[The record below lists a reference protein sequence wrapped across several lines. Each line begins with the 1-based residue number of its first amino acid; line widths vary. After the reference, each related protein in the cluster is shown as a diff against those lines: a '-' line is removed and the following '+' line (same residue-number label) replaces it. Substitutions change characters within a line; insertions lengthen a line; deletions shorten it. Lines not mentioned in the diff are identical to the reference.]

1 MDKTDYRNSFAS
13 YNSAIEL
20 AHFEHRAGLKLELP
34 VDEILDRYS
43 DLFTLDSV
51 GSLAKA
57 YDETPA
63 TADTE
68 RAALRSLL
76 SSARVGYLEFA
87 VRDLINERAQC
98 ESAARIMWDGDPHSA
113 HSVPRMIATE
123 REPGRRRELLSRYVD
138 ALSTCD
144 DLRAACFDSYHHSA
158 RELGFKGYRDLYT
171 DITCVDFSRLIS
183 DIDSFLLKTEVPY
196 TTALSRELSE
206 NRVGVGINELSYS
219 DHLYLQRM
227 HRLDRY
233 FPANGLLKMYTAALG
248 DLGISVEKQGNIHID
263 LELRPS
269 KNPRAACFRVDGP
282 NDVRLSLAPMGGSY
296 DYTVLFHEAGHAQHF
311 AWSSRELVAR
321 YPEFLFVPEN
331 ATSEGYAFLF
341 SNLFHDPLWVAEY
354 GSGFDSDEA
363 GKISRSLALLT
374 LYTVRRY
381 CAKLKYEISLHD
393 SAQVR
398 SEHLS
403 RTYSTLQAEA
413 TLFARPPAMY
423 LMDVDDGFY
432 AAAYLRAWAFE
443 AGLRELLR
451 TRYGRR
457 WWASRK
463 AGDELI
469 DLWNTASRYS
479 VEELAG
485 LIGIGEVSFELL
497 AEMLIEAVRGE

>member
-1 MDKTDYRNSFAS
+1 MDKTDYRISFAS
-13 YNSAIEL
+13 YNSGIEL
-20 AHFEHRAGLKLELP
+20 AHFEHRAGLRPELP

-51 GSLAKA
+51 GLLGKA
-57 YDETPA
+57 YDETPESA
-63 TADTE
+63 GTE
-68 RAALRSLL
+68 RAALRSLR

-87 VRDLINERAQC
+87 VRDLINERGKC
-98 ESAARIMWDGDPHSA
+98 ESAARVMWDGDVQSA
-113 HSVPRMIATE
+113 HSVPRLIATE
-123 REPGRRRELLSRYVD
+123 SEPKRRRELLSRYVD
-138 ALSTCD
+138 SLSACD
-144 DLRAACFDSYHHSA
+144 DLRAACFDSYHRSA
-158 RELGFKGYRDLYT
+158 HELGFEGYRDLYA
-171 DITCVDFSRLIS
+171 DITGVDFSRLIS
-183 DIDSFLLKTEVPY
+183 DINTFLLKTEVPY
-196 TTALSRELSE
+196 TTALGRELRE
-206 NRVGVGINELSYS
+206 NRVGVGIDELSYC
-219 DHLYLQRM
+219 DQLYLQRM
-227 HRLDRY
+227 NRLDRY
-233 FPANGLLKMYTAALG
+233 FPANGLLKMYTSAMK
-248 DLGISVEKQGNIHID
+248 DLGISVEKQRNIHID
-263 LELRPS
+263 LEPRPS
-269 KNPRAACFRVDGP
+269 KNPRAACFRVNGP
-282 NDVRLSLAPMGGSY
+282 KDVRLSLAPIGGSY

-311 AWSSRELVAR
+311 AWSSRELVER

-363 GKISRSLALLT
+363 VKISRSLALLT

-393 SAQVR
+393 SPQVR
-398 SEHLS
+398 TEHLS
-403 RTYSTLQAEA
+403 QTYATLQAEA
-413 TLFARPPAMY
+413 TLFSRPAAMY

-479 VEELAG
+479 VEDLAA
-485 LIGIGEVSFELL
+485 LIGIGEVSFDLL
-497 AEMLIEAVRGE
+497 AETLVESVRGE